1 MDLTLHIGLKKTA
14 TSTLQS
20 TLYRERQRLAAAGLL
35 LPQSPD
41 THHRL
46 ARRLRARVEGVRRD
60 VAEVLQPILDEI
72 AATRPER
79 VLLSSE
85 HFVSLPAPAV
95 EELHRL
101 LREALPEARIRVL
114 AYVREPVAFATSM
127 AQQDV
132 KNGVLRLAE
141 AHAAPWRF
149 PIAEWLGNHI
159 RVFGRADVSVRRFDP
174 EGMVGGTILGDVL
187 AAAGLPGALDEVK
200 VPRLNPALSLEGV
213 QVADA
218 LCGLR
223 PGPARRR
230 QGKGL
235 YRRPLATIKGS
246 RFVLPAE
253 VQERVVQDSAA
264 DMAWLKAEFGL
275 DLVPQR
281 LTVGPEPGLTEA
293 EALARARA
301 IVAAVED

>member
-1 MDLTLHIGLKKTA
+1 MELTLHIGLKKTA

-35 LPQSPD
+35 LPQTPEV
-41 THHRL
+41 HHRL
-46 ARRLRARVEGVRRD
+46 ARRLRAATEGARRD
-60 VAEVLQPILDEI
+60 VAGVLQPILDEI

-101 LREALPEARIRVL
+101 LRRALPEARIRVL
-114 AYVREPVAFATSM
+114 AYVREPIAFATSM
-127 AQQDV
+127 AQQAL
-132 KNGVLRLAE
+132 KNGLLRLSDAYAE
-141 AHAAPWRF
+141 PWRF
-149 PIAEWLGNHI
+149 PIADWLGNHV
-159 RVFGRADVSVRRFDP
+159 RVFGRAEVVVRHFDP
-174 EGMVGGTILGDVL
+174 ESMVGGTILGDVL
-187 AAAGLPGALDEVK
+187 AAVGLPGALDGVK
-200 VPRLNPALSLEGV
+200 VPRLNPSLSLEGV

-223 PGPARRR
+223 PGAVRRAK
-230 QGKGL
+230 GKGR
-235 YRRPLATIKGS
+235 YRRPLGAIKGS

-253 VQERVVQDSAA
+253 VQERVVRDSAA

-275 DLVPQR
+275 DLVPLR
-281 LTVGPEPGLTEA
+281 GTVGPEPGLTEA
-293 EALARARA
+293 EALARAQA
-301 IVAAVED
+301 IVAAVEG